1 MTTKRNIVILGGGTA
16 GWMSAAALAKFIPAT
31 HYNITLIASGDIGT
45 VGVGEATIPHIRQFN
60 ELLGIDENT
69 FIKEV
74 GATYKLAI
82 RFKGWGK
89 ADSDYC
95 HGFGYSGEV
104 INDVE
109 FHHYYLRAGGAATLG
124 HYDNYNIAALAA
136 RAHRFSYPL
145 NNVNDARAHFGY
157 AFHIDASLYANY
169 LRKYSVA
176 RGVTFIDGQVTDV
189 LTHPNGDIASL
200 ELSDGQQLSGD
211 LFIDC
216 SGFRGRLI
224 EQALASGYENWQ
236 HWLPCDS
243 AQAAASN
250 AIDNPPSY
258 TLSAA
263 HQAGWRW
270 QIPLQHR
277 TGNGIVYA
285 SEWLSDEQASEQLIA
300 AIGDSADAPRQLRFV
315 TGKRKK
321 SWVNNCVAIGLASGF
336 LEPLESTSLYLVQAA
351 IEKLIEYFPAT
362 AQSHGA
368 RDAFNQYI
376 DTEYER
382 VRDFLIFHYYQ
393 NQRDEPFW
401 RAMSTMQLPDSL
413 QARIAQFKESG
424 HFNAYRQGLFMPVS
438 WTSLAL
444 GQALR
449 PDTVSQRINHIEP
462 GAIAERLSRYALQL
476 DNLVTTMPSHQQAID
491 STEKGA
497 AHYPAASHSLYG
509 ASNK

>member
-16 GWMSAAALAKFIPAT
+16 GWMTAAAMAKFIPAR
-31 HYNITLIASGDIGT
+31 HYNITLIASAEIGT

-89 ADSDYC
+89 SDSDYC

-109 FHHYYLRAGGAATLG
+109 FHHYYLRAGGAAKLG

-136 RAHRFSYPL
+136 RAHRFNYPQD
-145 NNVNDARAHFGY
+145 NTGDARSHFGY
-157 AFHIDASLYANY
+157 AFHIDASLYAAY
-169 LRKYSVA
+169 LKRYSLA
-176 RGVTFIDGQVTDV
+176 RGVSFIDARVTDV
-189 LTHPNGDIASL
+189 VQHPSGDIASL
-200 ELSDGQQLSGD
+200 LLDNGQSLHGD

-224 EQALASGYENWQ
+224 EQTLASGYENWQ

-243 AQAAASN
+243 AQAAASD

-285 SEWLSDEQASEQLIA
+285 SQWLSDEQASEQLLG
-300 AIGDSADAPRQLRFV
+300 AIGDSADMPRQLRFV

-321 SWVNNCVAIGLASGF
+321 SWLHNCVAIGLSSGF

-362 AQSHGA
+362 EQCQGA
-368 RDAFNQYI
+368 REAFNHYI

-393 NQRDEPFW
+393 NQRPEPFW
-401 RAMSTMQLPDSL
+401 QAMSAIELPDSL
-413 QARIAQFKESG
+413 QARLAQFRESG

-438 WTSLAL
+438 WTTLAL
-444 GQALR
+444 GQGLQPQA
-449 PDTVSQRINHIEP
+449 VSPRISHIES
-462 GAIAERLSRYALQL
+462 GAIAQRLNRDASQL
-476 DNLVTTMPSHQQAID
+476 DDWVASMPTHQHAID
-491 STEKGA
+491 VTKNGA
-497 AHYPAASHSLYG
+497 AHYPAASRSLYG
-509 ASNK
+509 ANNK